1 MIHLGHSTTT
11 SSKSQVGDVEEK
23 NLRLF
28 TVDPLHTSNGL
39 SITDAMVVKKKGAN
53 NYFQITVTDTS
64 STNVTIKKNEAIGK
78 RQLVSLIVPLPVK

>member
-39 SITDAMVVKKKGAN
+39 SITNAMVVKKRELT
-53 NYFQITVTDTS
+53 ITF
-64 STNVTIKKNEAIGK
+64 
-78 RQLVSLIVPLPVK
+78 R